1 MPAPNFCVLFWISG
15 CVLFQ
20 DVNTAQPSATQPPA
34 ASSRGST
41 AAATTQAS
49 TALSPPVN
57 KSPLTTASATLVE
70 QLKTT
75 LTSAAAS
82 PKATGSGNTTSS
94 PTSGADQELIIYKQK
109 IIATE
114 VLHVHG
120 PVISEAHKE
129 AISAENTMISPSAIT
144 PTEKSGLEIVAFGV
158 IGFIG
163 ILVVVVFI
171 LVGVVYL
178 RFRCNHSKD
187 AEDKQKP
194 EDPVVSESCSAATN
208 RKNSSVTLISMKNI
222 NMNNS
227 LSYPTSEKVL

>member
-34 ASSRGST
+34 G
-41 AAATTQAS
+41 
-49 TALSPPVN
+49 
-57 KSPLTTASATLVE
+57 
-70 QLKTT
+70 
-75 LTSAAAS
+75 
-82 PKATGSGNTTSS
+82 PKATGSGNITSS
-94 PTSGADQELIIYKQK
+94 PTSGADQELIIYKPK

>member
-34 ASSRGST
+34 G
-41 AAATTQAS
+41 
-49 TALSPPVN
+49 
-57 KSPLTTASATLVE
+57 
-70 QLKTT
+70 
-75 LTSAAAS
+75 
-82 PKATGSGNTTSS
+82 PKATGSGNITSS
-94 PTSGADQELIIYKQK
+94 PTS
-109 IIATE
+109 
-114 VLHVHG
+114 
-120 PVISEAHKE
+120 VISEAHKE

>member
-34 ASSRGST
+34 DLTS
-41 AAATTQAS
+41 
-49 TALSPPVN
+49 
-57 KSPLTTASATLVE
+57 KSPHSPTGKTTTA
-70 QLKTT
+70 
-75 LTSAAAS
+75 
-82 PKATGSGNTTSS
+82 
-94 PTSGADQELIIYKQK
+94 
-109 IIATE
+109 
-114 VLHVHG
+114 
-120 PVISEAHKE
+120 VISEAHKE

>member
-20 DVNTAQPSATQPPA
+20 DVNTAQPSATQPPADLTSKSPHSPTGKTTTA

-94 PTSGADQELIIYKQK
+94 PTS
-109 IIATE
+109 
-114 VLHVHG
+114 
-120 PVISEAHKE
+120 VISEAHKE